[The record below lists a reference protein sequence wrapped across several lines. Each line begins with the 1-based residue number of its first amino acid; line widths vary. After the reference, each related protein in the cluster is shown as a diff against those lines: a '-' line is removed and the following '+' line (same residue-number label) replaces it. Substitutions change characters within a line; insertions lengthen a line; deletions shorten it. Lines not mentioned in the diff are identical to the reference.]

1 MSIEPAGGI
10 RPSAATASAATAG
23 DTAGS
28 DAASAVAEL
37 AEIQRLAHVGSW
49 HHDLGTGAR
58 RWSAELLRIYGFP
71 ADADPP
77 TRDEQGALMDPTE
90 FAEMVALL
98 DRASTNGETGEVEYW
113 VTRSD
118 GTTRRVVGRVEAVR
132 DATGAITALRG
143 TGADVTELVATRTAL
158 SRSEARY
165 RLLAENASDVV
176 MSMKP
181 DGTIDWVSPSVTDI
195 LGWRPRD
202 LVGRQALDL
211 AHPDDHPVVF
221 ATREAALTS
230 RHGRFEVRV
239 LAEDGSWHWMALNA
253 RMIRAAD
260 GTITGRISA
269 WRLIDDAVA
278 ARQALEASEARYRLL
293 AEHATDVVARVSN
306 DGVVEWISASLTD
319 HVGWLP
325 NQIIGHRVAEFV
337 HPDDVSLLSHTR
349 AEMAEGVQRRIELRL
364 RSADG
369 TWKQVA
375 VAGRPIRGDSGAV
388 VGRVSSW
395 RNIDGEVAARNALAA
410 SEARYRLL
418 AENAGDVVASV
429 DNEGIIDWI
438 SPSVSDVL
446 GWTPQELVGTPAL
459 ELSHPGSRRA
469 VVAARRP
476 SLAGEPTRFEGQIR
490 TRSGAYRWV
499 EVSTRPIADAAGKV
513 TGRVSTWR
521 DIEAE
526 VAAREQVLEGKRLLE
541 AVFESTSDAV
551 FAKDADGRYIVCNRV
566 TAAFVGRTAAEMIGL
581 TDADLFPAGDAAA
594 IRKDD
599 LRIMAGGE
607 PETVDEEITFAD
619 GRTHWTMATKAPLR
633 DTSGA
638 VIGIVGVIRD
648 VTERREAEA
657 RYRSTL
663 DRMLEGCMLID
674 RTWRYLYLNDV
685 AAAHGHTTRAATLGT
700 TMLEAY
706 PGIEQTE
713 VFARF
718 RRCMDTREPQ
728 RFEAPY
734 SFDDG
739 STDWFSFSVEPV
751 PEGIFVLSVDITEQ
765 RQTTEALRDSE
776 ARLAEALRLEAIGRL
791 AGGVA
796 HDFNNLL
803 MAINGTAELLAAETP
818 EDDPRRADVDA
829 ISEAGRRAAAL
840 TSQLLAFGRRQ
851 VLRPTVV
858 SLDEV
863 LAEATPLLRR
873 TLGEDIELRV
883 EAARDA
889 TPVRVDRSQ
898 LEQVIVNLVFNA
910 RDAMPDGG
918 ALTLAITPTIADEAT
933 ASRLHGVHP
942 GRFIRLSVSDTGIGI
957 PTDIADRIFEPF
969 FTTKGLGRGTGLG
982 LATVQGIVAQS
993 GGWIEMDSQPGHGTT
1008 FQVHLPV
1015 AVEPV
1020 APVVEAPAI
1029 TVMGG
1034 SELIL
1039 LVEDEEQVRHVAVRM
1054 LRDLGYA
1061 VMEFSGPY
1069 PALALDTGTLG
1080 AVDLLVTD
1088 VVMPGLNGLR
1098 LDSLLRER
1106 APKLRT
1112 IFMSGFAPDAAVRER
1127 LQVPGTA
1134 FIEKPFSRA
1143 DLARS
1148 VRMLL
1153 DAGPQD
1159 SSASPS

>member
-10 RPSAATASAATAG
+10 QSSATAVSAATAG
-23 DTAGS
+23 DAAAT
-28 DAASAVAEL
+28 DAASATAEL

-49 HHDLGTGAR
+49 HADLRTGAR
-58 RWSAELLRIYGFP
+58 RWSAELLRIYGLP
-71 ADADPP
+71 ADALPP
-77 TRDEQGALMDPTE
+77 TREEQRAMMDPVE
-90 FAEMVALL
+90 FTEMVVRL
-98 DRASTNGETGEVEYW
+98 DKAATSGETGDIEYW

-118 GTTRRVVGRVEAVR
+118 GTTRRVNGRVEAVR
-132 DATGAITALRG
+132 DAAGAITGVRG
-143 TGADVTELVATRTAL
+143 TGADVTELLATRTAL
-158 SRSEARY
+158 ARSESRY

-181 DGTIDWVSPSVTDI
+181 DGTIDWVSPSVSDI

-221 ATREAALTS
+221 ATRDSALTGKP
-230 RHGRFEVRV
+230 GRFEVRV
-239 LAEDGSWHWMALNA
+239 LAEDGSWHWVSLNA
-253 RMIRAAD
+253 RMLRNPD
-260 GTITGRISA
+260 GSIAGRISA
-269 WRLIDDAVA
+269 WRMIDDAVA
-278 ARQALEASEARYRLL
+278 ARQ
-293 AEHATDVVARVSN
+293 
-306 DGVVEWISASLTD
+306 
-319 HVGWLP
+319 
-325 NQIIGHRVAEFV
+325 
-337 HPDDVSLLSHTR
+337 
-349 AEMAEGVQRRIELRL
+349 
-364 RSADG
+364 
-369 TWKQVA
+369 
-375 VAGRPIRGDSGAV
+375 
-388 VGRVSSW
+388 
-395 RNIDGEVAARNALAA
+395 ALAA

-418 AENAGDVVASV
+418 AENAGDVVASI
-429 DNEGIIDWI
+429 DNSGVIDWI
-438 SPSVSDVL
+438 SPSVTEVF
-446 GWTPQELVGTPAL
+446 GWLPEELVGTPAIA
-459 ELSHPGSRRA
+459 LSHPESRRA

-476 SLAGEPTRFEGQIR
+476 SLAGELTRFAGQIR

-499 EVSTRPIADAAGKV
+499 DVSTRPIADAAGKI

-521 DIEAE
+521 DIETE
-526 VAAREQVLEGKRLLE
+526 VAAREEVLEGKRLLE

-566 TAAFVGRTAAEMIGL
+566 TAALVGKTAAEMIGL
-581 TDADLFPAGDAAA
+581 TDADLFPVDNATA

-599 LRIMAGGE
+599 LRVMVAGE
-607 PETVDEEITFAD
+607 PETVDEEIVFAD

-633 DTSGA
+633 DTAGA
-638 VIGIVGVIRD
+638 VMGIVGVIRD

-674 RTWRYLYLNDV
+674 RNWRYVYLNDV
-685 AAAHGHTTRAATLGT
+685 AAAHGQTTRAAALGK
-700 TMLEAY
+700 TMAEAQ
-706 PGIEQTE
+706 PGIERTE
-713 VFARF
+713 AFARF
-718 RRCMDTREPQ
+718 RLCMDTREHQ
-728 RFEAPY
+728 RFEASY
-734 SFDDG
+734 SFEDG
-739 STDWFSFSVEPV
+739 VTNWFSFSVEPV

-818 EDDPRRADVDA
+818 ADDPRRADVDA

-863 LAEATPLLRR
+863 LAESTPLLRR

-883 EAARDA
+883 EAAKDA

-898 LEQVIVNLVFNA
+898 LEQVIVNLAFNA

-918 ALTLAITPTIADEAT
+918 VLTLAITPTIADEVV
-933 ASRLHGVHP
+933 ASHHDGVHP

-957 PTDIADRIFEPF
+957 ATDIADRIFEPF

-993 GGWIEMDSQPGHGTT
+993 GGWIEVDSELGHGST
-1008 FQVHLPV
+1008 FHVHLPV
-1015 AVEPV
+1015 AAEPVVSAVEP
-1020 APVVEAPAI
+1020 PAI
-1029 TVMGG
+1029 TVLGG

-1054 LRDLGYA
+1054 LRELGYA
-1061 VMEFSGPY
+1061 VMELAGPY
-1069 PALALDTGTLG
+1069 PALAMDTGALAT
-1080 AVDLLVTD
+1080 VDLLVTD

-1106 APKLRT
+1106 SPRLRT

-1127 LQVPGTA
+1127 LEIPGTT
-1134 FIEKPFSRA
+1134 FLEKPFTRA

-1148 VRMLL
+1148 VRTIL
-1153 DAGPQD
+1153 DTPL
-1159 SSASPS
+1159 ASNAADAADAADPSGARDGVTPG